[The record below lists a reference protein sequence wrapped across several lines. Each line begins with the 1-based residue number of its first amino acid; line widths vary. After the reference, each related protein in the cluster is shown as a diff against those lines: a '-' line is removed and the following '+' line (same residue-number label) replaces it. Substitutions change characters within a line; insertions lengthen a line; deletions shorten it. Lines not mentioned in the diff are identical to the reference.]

1 MKLGEWFD
9 YGTEKHSGVIEMET
23 AIAMRR
29 GFILGGNFVIDRIL
43 QAYPDYDIK
52 DIDWDDAYSLV
63 CQVKEILLELKDTS
77 QQ

>member
-1 MKLGEWFD
+1 
-9 YGTEKHSGVIEMET
+9 MET
-23 AIAMRR
+23 ANAMRR

-63 CQVKEILLELKDTS
+63 CQVKEILLELKDKKP
-77 QQ
+77 

>member
-9 YGTEKHSGVIEMET
+9 YGTEQPSGVIEMQDQ
-23 AIAMRR
+23 ANVRQ

-63 CQVKEILLELKDTS
+63 CQVKEILLELKDKKP
-77 QQ
+77 